1 MDSKQVIGMMEAY
14 ASIYEKKEVKEDFPN
29 VKPSN
34 RAGDAGSSGLK
45 LIDTGSG
52 TGYVNKHSGGNVIP
66 PASVNKIM
74 GGNLMVKGGKKSP
87 KKEMQVAHYDSLM
100 SDAYASIYEKKG
112 DCVDKKDKGAHNCAK
127 KVCSEQW
134 GEGETI
140 FGQHAVPDE
149 NGFVSH
155 YDVQFE
161 HGIVENVSVEDM
173 EVLTMEGHYK
183 EGHRYEGE
191 QLDEMG
197 GMMGALKKV
206 GKAVLGPADQS
217 PEAEAARMGKRR
229 PQTPQEK
236 GVAAGTVNKEDV
248 DLFDIIKGHLI
259 DEGFAETEEAAHSIM
274 ANMSEGWKQSIVEQ
288 SSSLGPSPGT
298 PGGPARNVAIVGPTK
313 LSIDG
318 IPGVRG
324 LRIAASNY
332 RKDQDSKLYGGKTQQ
347 VGRHKGLHRLANYK
361 TTSGTIIGPTTKFT
375 DKSGDK

>member
-14 ASIYEKKEVKEDFPN
+14 ASIYEKK
-29 VKPSN
+29 
-34 RAGDAGSSGLK
+34 
-45 LIDTGSG
+45 
-52 TGYVNKHSGGNVIP
+52 GN
-66 PASVNKIM
+66 
-74 GGNLMVKGGKKSP
+74 
-87 KKEMQVAHYDSLM
+87 
-100 SDAYASIYEKKG
+100 
-112 DCVDKKDKGAHNCAK
+112 CVDKKDKGAHNCAK

-197 GMMGALKKV
+197 GMMKAVEKVVKKV
-206 GKAVLGPADQS
+206 IGPADQF

-229 PQTPQEK
+229 PQTKQEK
-236 GVAAGTVNKEDV
+236 GVAAGTVNNEDV

-259 DEGFAETEEAAHSIM
+259 DEGFADTEEAAHSIM
-274 ANMSEGWKQSIVEQ
+274 ASMSEGWKQSIVE
-288 SSSLGPSPGT
+288 GT
-298 PGGPARNVAIVGPTK
+298 PADRARRAVKNQRDGYHGDDDALTKEMDATKAAVA
-313 LSIDG
+313 
-318 IPGVRG
+318 
-324 LRIAASNY
+324 
-332 RKDQDSKLYGGKTQQ
+332 
-347 VGRHKGLHRLANYK
+347 RLK
-361 TTSGTIIGPTTKFT
+361 KV
-375 DKSGDK
+375 

>member
-14 ASIYEKKEVKEDFPN
+14 ASIYEKK
-29 VKPSN
+29 
-34 RAGDAGSSGLK
+34 
-45 LIDTGSG
+45 
-52 TGYVNKHSGGNVIP
+52 GN
-66 PASVNKIM
+66 
-74 GGNLMVKGGKKSP
+74 
-87 KKEMQVAHYDSLM
+87 
-100 SDAYASIYEKKG
+100 
-112 DCVDKKDKGAHNCAK
+112 CVDKKDKGAHNCAK

-197 GMMGALKKV
+197 GFMKAVGKV

-229 PQTPQEK
+229 PQTKQEK
-236 GVAAGTVNKEDV
+236 GVAAGTVNNEDA

-259 DEGFAETEEAAHSIM
+259 DEGFADSEEAAHSIM
-274 ANMSEGWKQSIVEQ
+274 ASMSEGWKQSIVE
-288 SSSLGPSPGT
+288 GT
-298 PGGPARNVAIVGPTK
+298 PADRARRAVKNQRDGYHGDDDALTKEMDATKAAVA
-313 LSIDG
+313 
-318 IPGVRG
+318 
-324 LRIAASNY
+324 
-332 RKDQDSKLYGGKTQQ
+332 
-347 VGRHKGLHRLANYK
+347 RLK
-361 TTSGTIIGPTTKFT
+361 KV
-375 DKSGDK
+375 